1 MIMNMFT
8 IKISKVIWKIYDDRK
23 GKYMFLGVTLILKKK
38 LKNLVISCQI
48 DNTTNSVQNVNLTT
62 ECYIVT
68 RWQSLY
74 TSG

>member
-8 IKISKVIWKIYDDRK
+8 IKISKVIWKVYDDRK
-23 GKYMFLGVTLILKKK
+23 GKYVSLGVTLILKK
-38 LKNLVISCQI
+38 NLLISCQI
-48 DNTTNSVQNVNLTT
+48 DNTTNSVQNMNLTT